1 MIRQLLHRGKVIKHY
16 LVRIG
21 ANPSDA
27 EEIVQD
33 TLLKG
38 ITHIDS
44 IKPAKFMSW
53 LFKVATH
60 KYYDLYRKETRRGKT
75 VSFELLSFMDE
86 SSPEDRYLR
95 KEKSL
100 GVKEL
105 LNRIPQKYKQML
117 ILKYDLGLSYDEIGR
132 LLNVKTERV
141 KTDLYRARNM
151 FKKMY
156 EGERQDEQ

>member
-1 MIRQLLHRGKVIKHY
+1 M
-16 LVRIG
+16 
-21 ANPSDA
+21 
-27 EEIVQD
+27 QD

-60 KYYDLYRKETRRGKT
+60 KYYDLYRKETRRGKTASKT

>member
-1 MIRQLLHRGKVIKHY
+1 M
-16 LVRIG
+16 
-21 ANPSDA
+21 
-27 EEIVQD
+27 
-33 TLLKG
+33 
-38 ITHIDS
+38 
-44 IKPAKFMSW
+44 
-53 LFKVATH
+53 
-60 KYYDLYRKETRRGKT
+60 
-75 VSFELLSFMDE
+75 
-86 SSPEDRYLR
+86 
-95 KEKSL
+95 
-100 GVKEL
+100 